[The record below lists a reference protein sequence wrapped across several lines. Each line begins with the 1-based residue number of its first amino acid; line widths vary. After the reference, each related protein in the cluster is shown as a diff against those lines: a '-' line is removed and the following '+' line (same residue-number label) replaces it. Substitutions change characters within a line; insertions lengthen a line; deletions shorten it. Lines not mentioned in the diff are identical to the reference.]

1 MSDFRWKPNKAT
13 LETFKLYSTPTP
25 KPVEIVATA
34 STPKY
39 RNDIKSRKEDVQKI
53 PNLSP

>member
-1 MSDFRWKPNKAT
+1 MPAFRWKPNKAT
-13 LETFKLYSTPTP
+13 LEAFKLYSAPTP
-25 KPVEIVATA
+25 KPVEIVATS

-39 RNDIKSRKEDVQKI
+39 RNDPKSRKEDVQKI